1 MSISCLQAKT
11 YPQGGHN
18 ENESQFNQFRSV
30 HGRFVRLLLLQ
41 QVKHKNLKKFISNKS
56 T

>member
-1 MSISCLQAKT
+1 MLIGESFSASQVKNQV
-11 YPQGGHN
+11 QGGHN

-41 QVKHKNLKKFISNKS
+41 QVKKHSSKKVYI
-56 T
+56 